1 MSFHPAYPST
11 ADLSREASAIQRDLA
26 DIATLREL
34 RRIVLRAIA
43 SLSQCDDL
51 RHPDK
56 RWSTGDLQELLEGA
70 LTDIAD
76 EAERIKRSPAVLE
89 EAE

>member
-1 MSFHPAYPST
+1 MPFNPYPSQ

-26 DIATLREL
+26 DQATLREL

-43 SLSQCDDL
+43 ALSQCDDL
-51 RHPDK
+51 RHPD
-56 RWSTGDLQELLEGA
+56 RRFGGPDDLRELLEGA
-70 LTDIAD
+70 LTDIEG
-76 EAERIKRSPAVLE
+76 EAERIKRSPLVIE

>member
-1 MSFHPAYPST
+1 MSFHPAYPT
-11 ADLSREASAIQRDLA
+11 ASQIFAETNAIQRDLA

-43 SLSQCDDL
+43 ALSQCDDL

-56 RWSTGDLQELLEGA
+56 RWSTDDLQEILEGA
-70 LTDIAD
+70 LTDIAG
-76 EAERIKRSPAVLE
+76 EAERLRRSPIVLE

>member
-11 ADLSREASAIQRDLA
+11 ADLSREASVIQRDLA
-26 DIATLREL
+26 DQATLREL

-43 SLSQCDDL
+43 ALSQCDDL

-56 RWSTGDLQELLEGA
+56 RWSTGHLQELLEGA
-70 LTDIAD
+70 LTDIAG
-76 EAERIKRSPAVLE
+76 EAERIRRSPVVLE